1 MLRSVFLVLSFMI
14 AAAAP
19 ASAHSGRMPAG
30 PDSGIAI
37 PNITHGQM
45 QVLYGFSAEVLDLAA
60 RQPGADE
67 TFRRILTHAHIQKT
81 YCAMGLM
88 PGAVSDEASPFN
100 ACSHAYLAATQDL
113 LLRMAAMPSR
123 SAAVDNLARRID
135 GAMMENGTALQLCQ
149 YSSDT
154 FNTANILKPDWLAA
168 LVHVPSLAGL
178 AGLAFA
184 MAAMV
189 WMAGRALRTPLNPT

>member
-1 MLRSVFLVLSFMI
+1 MI

-19 ASAHSGRMPAG
+19 AFAHSGRMSTA

-45 QVLYGFSAEVLDLAA
+45 QVLYWFSAEVLDLAA

-100 ACSHAYLAATQDL
+100 ACTHAYLATTQDL
-113 LLRMAAMPSR
+113 LLRMIAMPSR
-123 SAAVDNLARRID
+123 SAAVGNLVRRID
-135 GAMMENGTALQLCQ
+135 MEMIENGTALQLCQ
-149 YSSDT
+149 YSSDN

-168 LVHVPSLAGL
+168 LTHLPSFASMTALGMLLAAL
-178 AGLAFA
+178 TFA
-184 MAAMV
+184 ISRLV
-189 WMAGRALRTPLNPT
+189 RR